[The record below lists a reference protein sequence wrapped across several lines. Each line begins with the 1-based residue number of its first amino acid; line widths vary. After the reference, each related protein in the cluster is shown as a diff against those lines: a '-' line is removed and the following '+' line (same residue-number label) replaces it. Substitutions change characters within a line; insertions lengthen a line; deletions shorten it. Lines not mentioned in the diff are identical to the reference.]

1 MRKLLTVE
9 DVLHHS
15 DEMTRKAIEI
25 DPHILE
31 EPEIAKMA
39 VTQLLQPKAE
49 LEDLIDTLEMLSDF
63 KFQKSMDEALAEV
76 ERGETITFE
85 DIEELKSFMEE

>member
-49 LEDLIDTLEMLSDF
+49 LEDLIDTLELSDF

-76 ERGETITFE
+76 ERGETITFR
-85 DIEELKSFMEE
+85 DIEELKSFLEE

>member
-1 MRKLLTVE
+1 
-9 DVLHHS
+9 
-15 DEMTRKAIEI
+15 MTQKAIEI

-39 VTQLLQPKAE
+39 VTQLLQTKTE
-49 LEDLIDTLEMLSDF
+49 LEDLIDTLETFSDP

-85 DIEELKSFMEE
+85 DIRELKTFLEE